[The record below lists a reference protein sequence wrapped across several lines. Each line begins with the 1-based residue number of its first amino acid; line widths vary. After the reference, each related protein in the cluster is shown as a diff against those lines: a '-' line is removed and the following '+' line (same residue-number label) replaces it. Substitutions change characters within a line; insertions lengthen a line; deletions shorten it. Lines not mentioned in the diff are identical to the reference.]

1 MKIIELI
8 LDEET
13 EFNGVDAISIVEN
26 PAIQSNFVALKDA
39 DQVVKLAE
47 VSKDKRILL
56 GAILIPNK
64 PILRKGDDEDYYI
77 YFSNDTVE
85 RASQM
90 YLKQGNQHNASLEH
104 EYNLKG
110 LTLVES
116 WIVKDLTHDKSR
128 LYDNTKDVPVGTW
141 MGAIRVDSDEVWDG
155 YVKEG
160 VVKGFSIE
168 GYFADKAERPK
179 EKVNDFLNE
188 IESLEAEFLLSE
200 IENILDDKEVNL
212 ESFND
217 YPEGV
222 ANNAKRGIELNE
234 KIKNKCAT
242 DVGKIRATQL
252 AQKKNI
258 SVETIKRMYSYLS
271 RAEDQYR
278 KNLDDSEACA
288 NISYLLWGGLAAL
301 GWSRNKLRQLGELEL
316 ETVVVDDNFA
326 IIDDRLAYSSV
337 EKAEEMAMN
346 IGCEGHHMHE
356 LDGKEWYMP
365 CEQHELKAPCQ
376 AGYEMYG
383 FKIKNGKRVPNC
395 VPINN

>member
-179 EKVNDFLNE
+179 EKINDFLNE

-278 KNLDDSEACA
+278 KNSDDSEACA

>member
-85 RASQM
+85 KASQM

-179 EKVNDFLNE
+179 EKINDFLNE

-278 KNLDDSEACA
+278 KNSDNSEACA

-356 LDGKEWYMP
+356 LDGKEWFMP

>member
-8 LDEET
+8 LDEDQEM
-13 EFNGVDAISIVEN
+13 NGVDAISIVEN
-26 PAIQSNFVALKDA
+26 PAIQSQFVALKD
-39 DQVVKLAE
+39 QEVRLAE

-77 YFSNDTVE
+77 YFSNETVE
-85 RASQM
+85 KASQM
-90 YLKQGNQHNASLEH
+90 YLKQGNQSNTSLEH
-104 EYNLKG
+104 QYSLKG

-116 WIVKDLTHDKSR
+116 WIVQDPVHDKSR
-128 LYDNTKDVPVGTW
+128 LYDNTKEVPVGTW
-141 MGAIRVDSDEVWDG
+141 MGAIRVDSDDVWKD

-179 EKVNDFLNE
+179 EKMNDFLSE
-188 IESLEAEFLLSE
+188 LEHLEAEFLLSE
-200 IENILDDKEVNL
+200 IENVIEDKEVEL

-222 ANNAKRGIELNE
+222 ANNAKRGIELN
-234 KIKNKCAT
+234 KNIKNKCAT

-258 SVETIKRMYSYLS
+258 SLETIKRMYSYLS

-278 KNLDDSEACA
+278 ANDNDSEACA

-301 GWSRNKLRQLGELEL
+301 GWSRNKLRELGELEL

-337 EKAEEMAMN
+337 DKAIEMAMN
-346 IGCEGHHMHE
+346 IGCEGYHTHE
-356 LDGKEWYMP
+356 FEGREWYMP
-365 CEQHELKAPCQ
+365 CEKHELKKPCQ
-376 AGYEMYG
+376 SGWEMYG
-383 FKIKNGKRVPNC
+383 TKIKNGKKVPNC
-395 VPINN
+395 IPIKR

>member
-278 KNLDDSEACA
+278 KNSDDSEACA

-356 LDGKEWYMP
+356 LDGKEWFMP

>member
-179 EKVNDFLNE
+179 EKINDFLNE

-222 ANNAKRGIELNE
+222 ANNAKRGIDLNE

-278 KNLDDSEACA
+278 KNSDDSEACA

-316 ETVVVDDNFA
+316 ETVVVDENFA

>member
-179 EKVNDFLNE
+179 EKINDFLNE

-200 IENILDDKEVNL
+200 TENILDDKEVNL

-222 ANNAKRGIELNE
+222 ANNAKRGIDLNE

-278 KNLDDSEACA
+278 KNSDDSEACA

>member
-179 EKVNDFLNE
+179 EKINDFLNE